1 MASTDAQIAHAL
13 YQSMYRFMVE
23 RDVKRL
29 GALLDDSFTLTH
41 MTGLVQSKAEF
52 LASIESGELRYF
64 SAIEESCPVRVVRDS
79 ASARGRSLVEASPF
93 GMRRSTWRLQQDL
106 DFVKRD
112 GRWLIAASVA
122 STY

>member
-1 MASTDAQIAHAL
+1 MASTDAQIVHAL
-13 YQSMYRFMVE
+13 YQSMYRFMVG
-23 RDVKRL
+23 RDVSRL

-41 MTGLVQSKAEF
+41 MTGLIQSKAEF
-52 LASIESGELRYF
+52 LASIEGGELRYF
-64 SAIEESCPVRVVRDS
+64 SAIEQSCPVHVVGDR

>member
-1 MASTDAQIAHAL
+1 MASTDAQIVHAL
-13 YQSMYRFMVE
+13 YQSMYRFMVD
-23 RDVKRL
+23 RDVSRL

-41 MTGLVQSKAEF
+41 MTGLIQSKAEF
-52 LASIESGELRYF
+52 LASIEGGELRYF

>member
-1 MASTDAQIAHAL
+1 MASTDAQIVHAL

-23 RDVKRL
+23 RDISRL

-41 MTGLVQSKAEF
+41 MTGLIQSKAEF
-52 LASIESGELRYF
+52 LASIDSGELRYF